1 MSAES
6 APVADVVRIYVTF
19 EGFVEMSPNEVW
31 SEGDAPA
38 EVTAEAVKRVMERC
52 GYKGKTLND
61 WELLDGLE
69 VHVSIGT
76 GDAVEVWRK
85 GWRYRQA
92 EHSDGSITERTD
104 G

>member
-1 MSAES
+1 MTEQSAES
-6 APVADVVRIYVTF
+6 VRVYVTF
-19 EGFVEMSPNEVW
+19 DGFVEMSPNEVW
-31 SEGDAPA
+31 PDGDAPT
-38 EVTAEAVKRVMERC
+38 EITAEAVKRVLERC
-52 GYKGKTLND
+52 GHKGKTLND
-61 WELLDGLE
+61 WELFDGLE

-92 EHSDGSITERTD
+92 ALTD